1 METQQELDYKRIA
14 TAIAFFRENFKKQP
28 KLEEVAEHV
37 NLSPFHFQRMFQQW
51 AGVTPKKFLQYL
63 SIEHAKEIL
72 KNTSATLFDT
82 AFATGLSG
90 TGRLHDLFINVEG
103 MTPGEYK
110 NGGAML
116 QINYSFADSPF
127 GPLIVASTEK
137 GICYMAF
144 ADDGDEEAFSL
155 LKTAFPN
162 ANYNQL
168 VDRSQQNALFV
179 FNQDWNRLDEIKLHL
194 KGTDFQIKVWETLLK
209 VPMGG
214 LTTYAHLAKEAG
226 HMGASRAVGTAVSNN
241 PVAFLIPCH
250 RVIKSTGEIGQYHW
264 GAVRKNAIIGW
275 EASRQIATNNS

>member
-1 METQQELDYKRIA
+1 METQQEIDYKRIEA
-14 TAIAFFRENFKKQP
+14 AISFVKENFKNQP
-28 KLEEVAEHV
+28 NLDQVAEHV

-51 AGVTPKKFLQYL
+51 AGVTPKQFLQYL
-63 SIEHAKEIL
+63 SVEHAKGIL
-72 KNTSATLFDT
+72 KNTGATLFDT

-90 TGRLHDLFINVEG
+90 TGRLYDLFVKVEG

-137 GICYMAF
+137 GICYMGF
-144 ADDGDEEAFSL
+144 ADEGDERALSL
-155 LKTAFPN
+155 LKTTFPN
-162 ANYNQL
+162 AKYNQL
-168 VDRSQQNALFV
+168 VDRHQQNALFV

-209 VPMGG
+209 VPVGG
-214 LTTYAHLAKEAG
+214 LTTYSDLAKKAG
-226 HMGASRAVGTAVSNN
+226 HIGASRAVGTAVGNN

-250 RVIKSTGEIGQYHW
+250 RVIKATGEIGQYHW

-275 EASRQIATNNS
+275 EASKYV